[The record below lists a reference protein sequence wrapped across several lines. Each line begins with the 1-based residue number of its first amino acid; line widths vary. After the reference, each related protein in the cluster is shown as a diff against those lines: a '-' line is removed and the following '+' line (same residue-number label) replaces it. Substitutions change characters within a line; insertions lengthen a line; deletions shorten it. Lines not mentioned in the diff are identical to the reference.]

1 MTPGMIRSLHF
12 NESQLLSIVAKL
24 EPSDM
29 EMSIAS
35 FKVVW
40 RKMLSEDAVI
50 YNRTG
55 FKGGHVMVDTCSYS
69 PLLRFEDGIPFH
81 FSLFH
86 FVGRPFLWPA
96 LKPVRV

>member
-55 FKGGHVMVDTCSYS
+55 FKGDHIMVDTCSYS